1 MEDNKSKI
9 EKIVKEAKD
18 LMGIFEEFK
27 QKADVNNNSDILKY
41 LDRVTIAKNI
51 VPYLELKDL
60 INFRSTCKDINAA
73 VSSTVAIVSYYKS
86 VQKKSSA
93 KTPNLGSMFRS
104 FNELNDADDIEAE
117 LESLKNV
124 IIFKYILF

>member
-9 EKIVKEAKD
+9 EKFVKEAKD
-18 LMGIFEEFK
+18 LLSIFEEVK
-27 QKADVNNNSDILKY
+27 QKTDLNSSSLLFKY
-41 LDRVTIAKNI
+41 LDRVTIAKFI
-51 VPYLELKDL
+51 LPYLELKDL
-60 INFRSTCKDINAA
+60 VNFRSTCKDINTS

-86 VQKKSSA
+86 VQKKSNKGPNFSA
-93 KTPNLGSMFRS
+93 MFRS

-124 IIFKYILF
+124 FSLFLIF